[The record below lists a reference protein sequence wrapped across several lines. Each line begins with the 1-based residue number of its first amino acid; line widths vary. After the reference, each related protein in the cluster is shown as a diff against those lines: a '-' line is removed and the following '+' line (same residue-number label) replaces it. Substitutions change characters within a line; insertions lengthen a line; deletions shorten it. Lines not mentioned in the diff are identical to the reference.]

1 MTRDDRA
8 GLKCVIAC
16 SARRRLGGLIAE
28 ELASLADAGDIRRL
42 GEEACL
48 VYSPAPAN
56 AIRDR
61 LRERLE
67 EGESLLVLEFEKW
80 SGYGRGVDDAWLL
93 ARGH

>member
-1 MTRDDRA
+1 M
-8 GLKCVIAC
+8 
-16 SARRRLGGLIAE
+16 AE
-28 ELASLADAGDIRRL
+28 GLASLADAGDIRRL

-80 SGYGRGVDDAWLL
+80 SGYGRGVDARQGRRRGVGAGLATAWLL

>member
-1 MTRDDRA
+1 MTRDEGA
-8 GLKCVIAC
+8 GLKCVIAW
-16 SARRRLGGLIAE
+16 SARRRLGGLMAE
-28 ELASLADAGDIRRL
+28 GLASLADAGDIRRL
-42 GEEACL
+42 GDEACL
-48 VYSPAPAN
+48 VYSPAPAD

-80 SGYGRGVDDAWLL
+80 SGYGRAVDAAWLL